1 MAEVPKLLGGRYEV
15 GELLGRGGM
24 AEVHDGYD
32 SRLGRQ
38 VAIKMLRSDL
48 ARDQTFI
55 SRFRREAQSAAGL
68 NHASIVAVYDH
79 GEDAAVEAGGAEVK
93 VPFIVMEHV
102 DGRTLRQFLTERGT
116 LPPEEALR
124 ITEGVLDALGYSHRN
139 GIVHRDIKPANVMIV
154 DDGTVKVMDFGIARA
169 MADANATMTQTQAV
183 IGTAQYLSP
192 EQAQGQ
198 SVDARSDLYSTG
210 CMLFELLTGRPPFI
224 GESPVSIAYQHVGE
238 APAPPSRYVEGL
250 SDDLD
255 SVVLHSL
262 AKPRDARYQTAAE
275 FRTDLQAVR
284 LGRPIS
290 DAARGSAAALAGAAA
305 GGAVLGAGATEALPA
320 LGSDAT
326 QAYAAQPAAPV
337 EAPPGSGS
345 ETFPGVGDEDEKPRN
360 AAIYVLLAVV
370 ALAAVGALAYGLFTG
385 FGGADLRQVT
395 VPQVVGL
402 PEQTAVAQIAKAQL
416 TSTTITA
423 PSDTVPE
430 GEVISSDPPPG
441 TKVDEGTT
449 VQITVSTGPTAVTVP
464 DVTGRTFSEAKALL
478 EDLGLTVGDPEQV
491 DDPRTE
497 KDVVIDSNPGAGT
510 SVTPNTAIV
519 LRVGTGKVA
528 VPNVVGKSTDEA
540 QRLLNAAGLESKT
553 EFRQSNTVDQGDVIE
568 QDPRDG
574 KVDIGSTVTIVI
586 AQKPAP
592 TVTATPTPTETPSPS
607 DEPSPSPS
615 PSVSP

>member
-24 AEVHDGYD
+24 AEVHEGYD

-79 GEDAAVEAGGAEVK
+79 GEDSAVEAGGAEVK
-93 VPFIVMEHV
+93 VPFIVMEYV
-102 DGRTLRQFLTERGT
+102 DGHTLRQVVTERGT
-116 LPPEEALR
+116 LPPDEALR

-139 GIVHRDIKPANVMIV
+139 GIVHRDIKPANVMIG

-210 CMLFELLTGRPPFI
+210 CMLFELLTGRPPFL
-224 GESPVSIAYQHVGE
+224 GDSPVSIAYQHVGE

-250 SDDLD
+250 TDDLD
-255 SVVLHSL
+255 AVVLHAL

-290 DAARGSAAALAGAAA
+290 DAAHGSAAALAGAAA
-305 GGAVLGAGATEALPA
+305 GGAVLGAAATEALP

-326 QAYAAQPAAPV
+326 QAYAVQPAAVTP
-337 EAPPGSGS
+337 PPGAGTDS
-345 ETFPGVGDEDEKPRN
+345 FPGVGEEDEKPRN
-360 AAIYVLLAVV
+360 AAIYILLAVV

-385 FGGADLRQVT
+385 FGGADLRRVT

-416 TSTTITA
+416 TSTKVTA

-449 VQITVSTGPTAVTVP
+449 VQLTVSTGPTAVTVP

-478 EDLGLTVGDPEQV
+478 EDLGLTVGDPEEV
-491 DDPRTE
+491 DDPKTE

-510 SVTPNTAIV
+510 SVAPNTAIV

-528 VPNVVGKSTDEA
+528 VPNVVGKSSDEA
-540 QRLLNAAGLESKT
+540 QRLLSAAGLESKT
-553 EFRQSNTVDQGDVIE
+553 EFRESSTVDQGDVIE

-574 KVDIGSTVTIVI
+574 KVDIGSSVTIVV
-586 AQKPAP
+586 AQRPAP

-607 DEPSPSPS
+607 
-615 PSVSP
+615 PSVSPTPQTTTPSP

>member
-1 MAEVPKLLGGRYEV
+1 MPEVPKLLGGRYEV

-79 GEDAAVEAGGAEVK
+79 GEDSAVEAGGAEVK

-102 DGRTLRQFLTERGT
+102 DGRTLRQVITERGT

-139 GIVHRDIKPANVMIV
+139 GIVHRDIKPANVMIG
-154 DDGTVKVMDFGIARA
+154 DDGAVKVMDFGIARA

-210 CMLFELLTGRPPFI
+210 CMLYELLTGRPPFM
-224 GESPVSIAYQHVGE
+224 GDSPVSIAYQHVGE
-238 APAPPSRYVEGL
+238 APAPPSRHVEGL

-255 SVVLHSL
+255 AVVLHAL

-305 GGAVLGAGATEALPA
+305 GGAVLGAAATEALPA

-326 QAYAAQPAAPV
+326 QAYAVQPATPV
-337 EAPPGSGS
+337 DAPPGSDTG
-345 ETFPGVGDEDEKPRN
+345 TFPGVGQEDEEGKRN
-360 AAIYVLLAVV
+360 PAVYVLLAIAV
-370 ALAAVGALAYGLFTG
+370 LAAIAALGYGLFNG
-385 FGGADLRQVT
+385 FGADEVPQVA
-395 VPQVVGL
+395 VPQVVGD
-402 PEQTAVAQIAKAQL
+402 PEQTAVAKIAQAKL
-416 TSTTITA
+416 TSTKVTA

-430 GEVISSDPPPG
+430 GEVISQDPAAG
-441 TKVDEGTT
+441 TKVEEGTA
-449 VQITVSTGPTAVTVP
+449 VELTVSTGPSAVTVP
-464 DVTGRTFSEAKALL
+464 DVSGRTLSEATVLL
-478 EDLGLTVGDPEQV
+478 EDLGLEVGDTEKV
-491 DDPRTE
+491 DDPQTE
-497 KDVVIDSNPGAGT
+497 KDVVIDSNPGSGT
-510 SVTPNTAIV
+510 SVSPGTTIV
-519 LRVGTGKVA
+519 LRVGTGKVP

-553 EFRQSNTVDQGDVIE
+553 EFRESNTVDQGDVIE

-592 TVTATPTPTETPSPS
+592 TVTATPTPTESPSPTG
-607 DEPSPSPS
+607 EPSPSPS
-615 PSVSP
+615 TSP